1 MEAMKPV
8 YGSIDLLKK
17 INPDITLENVE
28 MSDNDDTTL
37 ELLKN

>member
-1 MEAMKPV
+1 MEPKKPV
-8 YGSIDLLKK
+8 FGSIDLLKK
-17 INPDITLENVE
+17 INQDITLENVE